1 MEVRL
6 SACVPCAQPRLTPT
20 GDLCRKNGVEGY
32 PQMNLYRDGKY
43 LETFR
48 QSRDF
53 DILTKYIAAHAEP
66 RNPPAP
72 EPPAEEPPTTATD
85 DDALLDEVVH
95 REDANPDGVVISLDE
110 KNFQQ
115 TVDKGHIFVKFFAPW
130 YVLSPPPPPP
140 AGGHVIMPNS
150 LLLQVWTLQEA
161 RADLETAGAHHAKQ
175 AEHCGGRL

>member
-1 MEVRL
+1 
-6 SACVPCAQPRLTPT
+6 
-20 GDLCRKNGVEGY
+20 
-32 PQMNLYRDGKY
+32 MNLYRDGKY

-130 YVLSPPPPPP
+130 
-140 AGGHVIMPNS
+140 
-150 LLLQVWTLQEA
+150 
-161 RADLETAGAHHAKQ
+161 
-175 AEHCGGRL
+175 